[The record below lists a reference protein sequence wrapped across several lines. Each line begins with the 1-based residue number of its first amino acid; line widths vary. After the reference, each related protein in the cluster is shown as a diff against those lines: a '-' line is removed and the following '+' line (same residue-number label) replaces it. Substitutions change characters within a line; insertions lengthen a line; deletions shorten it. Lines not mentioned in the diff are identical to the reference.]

1 VHDASYLA
9 HDSHHGTVLVQSA
22 KQWQRVKPDRVVGGS
37 SSSDIIGV
45 IMTQPAP
52 FPAGGRRTQQ
62 AHSLF
67 QPSDSKIANIS
78 FQHLYILSR
87 RLAAD

>member
-1 VHDASYLA
+1 VHDASNLA
-9 HDSHHGTVLVQSA
+9 HDSHHGAALMQGA
-22 KQWQRVKPDRVVGGS
+22 KQRQRVKPDRVVRGS

-67 QPSDSKIANIS
+67 QPPDGKIADIT
-78 FQHLYILSR
+78 FQHLTILPR
-87 RLAAD
+87 RS